1 MGSKFKSPN
10 KMNYE
15 SIDLLRMKSET
26 DVISNKGSVQRNPN
40 SNTHIISSDKKLLGS
55 KPEL

>member
-10 KMNYE
+10 KMNYD
-15 SIDLLRMKSET
+15 IDLARMKSEN
-26 DVISNKGSVQRNPN
+26 DVISNKGSVQRNSN
-40 SNTHIISSDKKLLGS
+40 SNIHIISSDKKLLGS

>member
-1 MGSKFKSPN
+1 MGSKFVSPN
-10 KMNYE
+10 NKNYD
-15 SIDLLRMKSET
+15 IDLARIKSET
-26 DVISNKGSVQRNPN
+26 DVISNKGSIQRNPN

>member
-10 KMNYE
+10 KLSYD
-15 SIDLLRMKSET
+15 IDLARMKSET